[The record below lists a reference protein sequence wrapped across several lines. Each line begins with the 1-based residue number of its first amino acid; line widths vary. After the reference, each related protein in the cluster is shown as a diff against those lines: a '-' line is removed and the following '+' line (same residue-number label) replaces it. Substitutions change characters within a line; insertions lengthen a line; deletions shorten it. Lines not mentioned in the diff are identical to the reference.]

1 MTNKKLVLEWEE
13 EGNKKTL
20 EISDQDLIR
29 IGRDADCQIVLEAPT
44 VSRISAEIKFIDSS
58 FVLTNLSKTNPIRFT
73 SEENLNTNE
82 SKRVQDKTK
91 FKIGTTTFSII
102 KIVLPLF
109 KVRCITCR
117 RAVDGRLQ
125 DCPWDGTSLSSA
137 GTFH

>member
-20 EISDQDLIR
+20 EISDHDLIR

-44 VSRISAEIKFIDSS
+44 VSRISAEIKFIDGS
-58 FVLTNLSKTNPIRFT
+58 FLLTNLSKTNPIRFY
-73 SEENLNTNE
+73 EEKLNINE
-82 SKRVQDKTK
+82 SKRVQEKNN

-102 KIVLPLF
+102 KIILPLY

-137 GTFH
+137 ATIS